1 MMTMNTRNL
10 ILFGCLMLSGSTLSV
25 QAQSKKEKARIQKE
39 KETRDK
45 AIKDSIAKITPYQRL
60 LANPQQSAKGLMNL
74 YYVKSKLFLEV
85 PLKLMEKNLLL
96 ASTISEISDNYDGIV
111 GSKPTPM
118 QVQFSLQD
126 SSLLLR
132 KIEVNTIAPLTEN
145 NIRQALDRNSIPA
158 IIKIFPVQAFN
169 ADRTT
174 AVIDVTDYFIG
185 DTKDLSPFNIFS
197 IYGAYGLKSSQS
209 FKKDRSYLTG
219 IKSFDDNVMI
229 KSSLSYE
236 TSLSDGKRTLVKE
249 KPFTAVV
256 TRTFLLL
263 PETPAR
269 PRIADE
275 RIGIFTTGKNLI
287 TEAANKMDKVYFAN
301 RFRLEP
307 KDPQAFK
314 NGQLTEPVKPIIFYV
329 DSDFPSSWKPAIR
342 AAVNDWQL
350 AFEKIGFKNAVIAM
364 DYPAKDSSFDPDNL
378 KFNCIRYSPTPVA
391 NAMGPSWVDPRSGEI
406 INASVYVFHDVVKL
420 LNNWIFVQT
429 AAVDKDVRKIN
440 LPDNYKLAGLQYVLR
455 HEIGHCLGFMH
466 NMGASATIPVD
477 SLRSPSFTQQ
487 HGTTYSIMDYA
498 RFNYVAQPGDKERGV
513 KLTPPVF
520 GIYDYYLVDFNYR
533 YFDNSVS
540 PEAEQRELDKL
551 VSSRIADPRYRYGAQ
566 GMSIDPRSQ
575 TEDLGD
581 DAISASQYGI
591 KNLKLILQQLNSWV
605 GEQDKDYTYRQEIW
619 NNILSQ
625 YVRYINHVYANIG
638 GIYVNEKHAEDQ
650 FPLFQSVPRAKQQ
663 KAINFLLQELKELD
677 WLEDRQVLENFTL
690 TGTPAT
696 VLRSQIMDAL
706 LMTPLSVNLSAIR
719 STEKNPLTSKEVM
732 EQLYQYAWGKTKQFK
747 ALTNSEKEIQKSY
760 VKSMLKE
767 SKLAPAK
774 AGATAIAGEEA
785 VAIKGIRLPDM
796 PLTNL
801 QGCTIHE
808 ADQPVAAR
816 DFAGA
821 FGGFSVQFSMA
832 PALESQYYMQLV
844 QCRQL
849 LGTAIGK
856 TADKETVMHYRLL
869 LHQIDKALK

>member
-1 MMTMNTRNL
+1 MMTMNIKNL
-10 ILFGCLMLSGSTLSV
+10 ILSGCLLLAAPAISL

-39 KETRDK
+39 KEARDK
-45 AIKDSIAKITPYQRL
+45 AVKDSIAKITPYQRL
-60 LANPQQSAKGLMNL
+60 LASPQKAAKGLMNL
-74 YYVKSKLFLEV
+74 YYIKSKLYLEV
-85 PLKLMEKNLLL
+85 PMKLMEKNLLL

-132 KIEVNTIAPLTEN
+132 KIEVNTIAPETDN

-158 IIKIFPVQAFN
+158 IIRIFPVQAFN
-169 ADRTT
+169 ADRST

-185 DTKDLSPFNIFS
+185 DNKDLSPFNIFS

-209 FKKDRSYLTG
+209 FKRDRSFLTD
-219 IKSFDDNVMI
+219 IKSFDDNLLI

-236 TSLSDGKRTLVKE
+236 TSLSDGKRTLAKE
-249 KPFTAVV
+249 RPFTAVV

-263 PETPAR
+263 PETSVR

-275 RIGIFTTGKNLI
+275 RIGIFTTGKKI
-287 TEAANKMDKVYFAN
+287 ISESANKMDEVHFAN
-301 RFRLEP
+301 RFHLEP
-307 KDPQAFK
+307 KDPQAFR

-329 DSDFPSSWKPAIR
+329 DSDFPASWKPAIK
-342 AAVNDWQL
+342 AAVNNWQI
-350 AFEKIGFKNAVIAM
+350 AFEKIGFKNAIMAK
-364 DYPAKDSSFDPDNL
+364 DYPLNDTTFDPDNL
-378 KFNCIRYSPTPVA
+378 KYNCIRYSPTPVA
-391 NAMGPSWVDPRSGEI
+391 NAMGPTWIDPRSGEI

-429 AAVDKDVRKIN
+429 AAVDKDVRKVT
-440 LPDNYKLAGLQYVLR
+440 LSDAYKLAGLQYVLR

-477 SLRSPSFTQQ
+477 SLRSPSFTQE
-487 HGTTYSIMDYA
+487 HGATYSIMDYA

-513 KLTPPVF
+513 KLTPPMF

-533 YFDNSVS
+533 YFGNSIS
-540 PEAEQRELDKL
+540 AEEERRELDKL
-551 VSSRIADPRYRYGAQ
+551 VSSKMADPRYRYGAQ
-566 GMSIDPRSQ
+566 GMNIDPRSQ

-581 DAISASQYGI
+581 DAVKASQYGI
-591 KNLKLILQQLNSWV
+591 KNLKFIMQQLNSWV
-605 GEQDKDYTYRQEIW
+605 GEQDKDFSYRQEIW

-638 GIYVNEKHAEDQ
+638 GIYVNEKHVND
-650 FPLFQSVPRAKQQ
+650 PVLLFQSVPRAKQQ
-663 KAINFLLQELKELD
+663 QAIDFLLHELKDLD
-677 WLEDRQVLENFTL
+677 WLEDKQVLENFTL
-690 TGTPAT
+690 VGTPAT
-696 VLRSQIMDAL
+696 VLRVQIMEAL
-706 LMTPLSVNLSAIR
+706 LQTPLSVNLSAIR
-719 STEKNPLTSKEVM
+719 STEKDPLSSKEVM
-732 EQLYQYAWGKTKQFK
+732 QQLYKFAWGKTMQFK
-747 ALTNSEKEIQKSY
+747 ALTSNEKEIQKSY

-767 SKLAPAK
+767 SKLVPAK
-774 AGATAIAGEEA
+774 GGASAITDDAIAN
-785 VAIKGIRLPDM
+785 VKGIHIPGLREAD
-796 PLTNL
+796 L
-801 QGCTIHE
+801 QGCTHLE
-808 ADQPVAAR
+808 AQQPLPVK

-821 FGGFSVQFSMA
+821 FGGFSVNFSLA

-849 LGTAIGK
+849 LSTAIGK
-856 TADKETVMHYRLL
+856 TADKETTMHYRLL

>member
-1 MMTMNTRNL
+1 MNTKKL
-10 ILFGCLMLSGSTLSV
+10 ILSGCLLLAAPAISV

-39 KETRDK
+39 KEARDK
-45 AIKDSIAKITPYQRL
+45 AVKDSIAKITPYQRL
-60 LANPQQSAKGLMNL
+60 LANPQKMAKGLMNL
-74 YYVKSKLFLEV
+74 YYVKSKLYLEV
-85 PLKLMEKNLLL
+85 PVKLMEKNLLL

-111 GSKPTPM
+111 GSKPAPM

-132 KIEVNTIAPLTEN
+132 KIEVNTIAPATDN

-169 ADRTT
+169 ADRST

-185 DTKDLSPFNIFS
+185 DNKDLSPFNIFS

-209 FKKDRSYLTG
+209 FKRDRSYLTD
-219 IKSFDDNVMI
+219 IKSFEDNLLI

-236 TSLSDGKRTLVKE
+236 TSLSDGKRTLAKE

-263 PETPAR
+263 PETPVR

-275 RIGIFTTGKNLI
+275 RIGIFTTGKKLI
-287 TEAANKMDKVYFAN
+287 SEGANKMDEVYFAN

-307 KDPQAFK
+307 KDAQAFR
-314 NGQLTEPVKPIIFYV
+314 NGQLTEPVKPIIFYI
-329 DSDFPSSWKPAIR
+329 DTDFPASWKPAIK

-350 AFEKIGFKNAVIAM
+350 AFERIGFKNAIMAM
-364 DYPAKDSSFDPDNL
+364 DYPVSDSTFDPDNL

-429 AAVDKDVRKIN
+429 AAADKDVRTTT
-440 LPDNYKLAGLQYVLR
+440 LPDAYKLAGLQYVLR
-455 HEIGHCLGFMH
+455 HEVGHCLGFMH

-513 KLTPPVF
+513 KLTPPMF
-520 GIYDYYLVDFNYR
+520 GIYDFYLVDFNYR

-540 PEAEQRELDKL
+540 PEAEKRELDKL
-551 VSSRIADPRYRYGAQ
+551 VSSKMADPRYRYGAQ
-566 GMSIDPRSQ
+566 GMNIDPRTQ

-581 DAISASQYGI
+581 DAIKASQYGI
-591 KNLKLILQQLNSWV
+591 KNLKLIMQQLNSWV
-605 GEQDKDYTYRQEIW
+605 GAQDKDLTYRQEIW

-625 YVRYINHVYANIG
+625 YVRYINHVLANIG
-638 GIYVNEKHAEDQ
+638 GIYVNEKHAND
-650 FPLFQSVPRAKQQ
+650 PVLLFQSVPRAKQQ
-663 KAINFLLQELKELD
+663 KAIDFLLNELKELD
-677 WLEDRQVLENFTL
+677 WLEDKQVLENFTL
-690 TGTPAT
+690 MGTPAT
-696 VLRSQIMDAL
+696 VLRSQIMEAL
-706 LMTPLSVNLSAIR
+706 LQTPISVNLSAIR
-719 STEKNPLTSKEVM
+719 STEKDPLTPKEVM
-732 EQLYQYAWGKTKQFK
+732 QQLYKYAWGKTQQFK
-747 ALTNSEKEIQKSY
+747 ALSNSEKEIQKSY

-767 SKLAPAK
+767 SKLVAAK
-774 AGATAIAGEEA
+774 GGATAISDD
-785 VAIKGIRLPDM
+785 AITDVKGIQLPGMQD
-796 PLTNL
+796 TDL
-801 QGCTIHE
+801 QGCAHLE
-808 ADQPVAAR
+808 AQQPQSAK

-821 FGGFSVQFSMA
+821 FGGFSVNFSMA

-849 LGTAIGK
+849 LGAAIGK